1 MKILKLLL
9 LFILLIISMN
19 TVCAEQSLITVKP
32 LWEVRLFGGVASIPH
47 YNGSD
52 ETSVYAVPLPYLLYR
67 GETIQADSTGIRA
80 IFFEKGS
87 FLSEFSFSG
96 SPPVNEDNKAR
107 TGMTEL
113 GPILEIGP
121 SLKYYF
127 TDKYSNY
134 LVFMDFSIRN
144 VLEADLDNLFRIQ
157 EKGIHGGIKLAYK
170 YNPLYEIADYSIGI
184 NGGVEFGN
192 KDYLGFYYNVSKQF
206 ETEIRP
212 EYTVESGYAGLY
224 ISTYFHKNINDKFKI
239 ALYGRIT
246 DINNAV
252 FQDSPLVKK
261 NMSYLAGI
269 AVIWKITES
278 KKTIKTSCFYN

>member
-1 MKILKLLL
+1 MKILKLLFIFF
-9 LFILLIISMN
+9 FILSMN
-19 TVCAEQSLITVKP
+19 TVFSEQSLQTAKP

-52 ETSVYAVPLPYLLYR
+52 ETSVYAVPFPTVLYR
-67 GETIQADSTGIRA
+67 GEIVQADRTGIRA
-80 IFFEKGS
+80 IFFERGP
-87 FLSEFSFSG
+87 FLSELSFSG

-107 TGMTEL
+107 TGMIEL
-113 GPILEIGP
+113 GPILETGP

-127 TDKYSNY
+127 TDKSSNS
-134 LVFMDFSIRN
+134 LVFIDLSIRK

-157 EKGIHGGIKLAYK
+157 EQGIHGGIKLAYK
-170 YNPLYEIADYSIGI
+170 YNPLYEIANYSIGI
-184 NGGVEFGN
+184 NGGVDFGN

-206 ETEIRP
+206 ETESRP

-224 ISTYFHKNINDKFKI
+224 LSTYFHKNINDKFKI
-239 ALYGRIT
+239 VLYGRIT